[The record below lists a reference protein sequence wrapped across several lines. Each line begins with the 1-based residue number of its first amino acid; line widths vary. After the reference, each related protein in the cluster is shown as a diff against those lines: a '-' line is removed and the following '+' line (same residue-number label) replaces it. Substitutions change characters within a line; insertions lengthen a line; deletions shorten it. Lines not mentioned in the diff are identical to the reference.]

1 MNNAD
6 KIKDKWARGELCVG
20 TVVQF
25 LDPAVTELF
34 GEAGFDFVWIDLE
47 HSAMSV
53 SDALG
58 HVRAAR
64 GADTAAFIRVP
75 SRDPVVVKPILEL
88 HPAAVIVPRIESVA
102 DAEAAVK
109 ACRYP
114 PRGVRGIGPSRGVRF
129 GGRDMV
135 EYLEKSAEETMV
147 ILQIEHI
154 DAVNEIDAILDIPGV
169 DSIVPGQG
177 DISGSMGLLG
187 QPGHPDV
194 VAAVERIFE
203 AARAKGM
210 PFGHSTGYDPEAT
223 RRWLEFG
230 PSWMGVDG
238 DWITLYEHA
247 AKLSSAVRALG
258 GGR

>member
-6 KIKDKWARGELCVG
+6 KIKDKWSRGELCVG

-25 LDPAVTELF
+25 LDPAVTELY

-47 HSAMSV
+47 HSAMSLG
-53 SDALG
+53 DAVG

-64 GADTAAFIRVP
+64 GVDIAAFIRVP
-75 SRDPVVVKPILEL
+75 SRDPVLVKPILEL

-114 PRGVRGIGPSRGVRF
+114 PRGVRGIGPARGVRF
-129 GGRDMV
+129 GRRDML

-154 DAVNEIDAILDIPGV
+154 DAVSQIDDILDVPGV

-187 QPGHPDV
+187 QPNHPDV
-194 VAAVERIFE
+194 VAAVETMFE
-203 AARAKGM
+203 AAKRKGM
-210 PFGHSTGYDPEAT
+210 PFGQSTGYDPEWT
-223 RRWLEFG
+223 RKWLEFE
-230 PSWMGVDG
+230 PNWMGVDG
-238 DWITLYEHA
+238 DWITLYKHA
-247 AKLSSAVRALG
+247 AELASTIKSLG
-258 GGR
+258 GQ

>member
-6 KIKDKWARGELCVG
+6 KIKEKWSRGELCVG

-25 LDPAVTELF
+25 MDPAVTELY

-64 GADTAAFIRVP
+64 GVDIAAFIRVP
-75 SRDPVVVKPILEL
+75 SRDPVLVKPILEL

-114 PRGVRGIGPSRGVRF
+114 PAGVRGIGPARGVRF

-135 EYLEKSAEETMV
+135 DYLDKAAEETMV

-154 DAVNEIDAILDIPGV
+154 DAVAEIDAILGRA
-169 DSIVPGQG
+169 G
-177 DISGSMGLLG
+177 SG
-187 QPGHPDV
+187 
-194 VAAVERIFE
+194 
-203 AARAKGM
+203 
-210 PFGHSTGYDPEAT
+210 
-223 RRWLEFG
+223 
-230 PSWMGVDG
+230 
-238 DWITLYEHA
+238 
-247 AKLSSAVRALG
+247 
-258 GGR
+258 

>member
-6 KIKDKWARGELCVG
+6 KIREMWSRGELCVG
-20 TVVQF
+20 TNVQL
-25 LDPAVTELF
+25 LDPAVTELL

-64 GADTAAFIRVP
+64 GADMAAFIRVP

-102 DAEAAVK
+102 DAQAAVQ

-114 PRGVRGIGPSRGVRF
+114 PSGIRGFGPARGMRF
-129 GGRDMV
+129 GARDMV
-135 EYLEKSAEETMV
+135 EYLEKSAQETMV

-154 DAVNEIDAILDIPGV
+154 DAVAEIDAILGVPGV
-169 DSIVPGQG
+169 DSIVPGTN

-187 QPGHPDV
+187 QPDHPDV
-194 VAAVERIFE
+194 VAAIERIFE
-203 AARAKGM
+203 AAKSKGV
-210 PFGHSTGYDPEAT
+210 PFGHATGYDPDVT

-230 PSWMGVDG
+230 PSWIGVEG
-238 DWITLYEHA
+238 DWDMLYQHA
-247 AKLSSAVRALG
+247 VQLATNLRALAEVK
-258 GGR
+258 